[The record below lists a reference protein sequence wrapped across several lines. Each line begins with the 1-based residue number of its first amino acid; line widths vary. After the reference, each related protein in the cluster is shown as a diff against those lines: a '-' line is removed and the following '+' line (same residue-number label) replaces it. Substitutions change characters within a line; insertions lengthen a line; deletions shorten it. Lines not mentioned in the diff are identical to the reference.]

1 MDECISSMKCKLAYD
16 RVRTRNDPYCNL
28 STLNTM
34 VIVEFYDVEIRRKNF
49 HITVNILVFVTSNG
63 SYF

>member
-1 MDECISSMKCKLAYD
+1 
-16 RVRTRNDPYCNL
+16 
-28 STLNTM
+28 M

-63 SYF
+63 IYF